1 MQLVAVL
8 TVAYQYTVIFAPCW
22 LLDVIVDQDYQTT
35 MGWTEVQKL
44 FAEFVSARNDT
55 QRGPR
60 SLALFASS
68 QA

>member
-1 MQLVAVL
+1 
-8 TVAYQYTVIFAPCW
+8 
-22 LLDVIVDQDYQTT
+22 LDVIVDQDYQTT